1 MSNIQEM
8 LEEAVKHFG
17 TSDIITKM
25 LSQRRDKEILE
36 EQKKLYKAY
45 KEDKDGFAICSW
57 NIPFNF
63 T

>member
-17 TSDIITKM
+17 KSDIITKM

-45 KEDKDGFAICSW
+45 KEDKDGFAICS
-57 NIPFNF
+57 
-63 T
+63 

>member
-1 MSNIQEM
+1 MSNIQGM
-8 LEEAVKHFG
+8 LEEAITLYG
-17 TSDIITKM
+17 PSDIITKM

-45 KEDKDGFAICSW
+45 KEDFNNGRICPS
-57 NIPFNF
+57 FNWH

>member
-36 EQKKLYKAY
+36 EQKKLYKEY
-45 KEDKDGFAICSW
+45 KEDKDGLAICSW
-57 NIPFNF
+57 NISTNF

>member
-1 MSNIQEM
+1 MSTQEM

-45 KEDKDGFAICSW
+45 KEDFNNGRICPS
-57 NIPFNF
+57 FN
-63 T
+63 

>member
-1 MSNIQEM
+1 MSTQEM

-45 KEDKDGFAICSW
+45 KEDFNNGSICPS
-57 NIPFNF
+57 FN
-63 T
+63 

>member
-1 MSNIQEM
+1 MSTQEM
-8 LEEAVKHFG
+8 LEEAINHFG
-17 TSDIITKM
+17 TDDIITKM

-45 KEDKDGFAICSW
+45 KEDFNNGRICPS
-57 NIPFNF
+57 FNWH

>member
-1 MSNIQEM
+1 MSTQEM

-36 EQKKLYKAY
+36 EQKKLYKSY
-45 KEDKDGFAICSW
+45 KEDFNNGRICPS
-57 NIPFNF
+57 FN
-63 T
+63 

>member
-8 LEEAVKHFG
+8 LEESINLFG
-17 TSDIITKM
+17 ASDIITKM

-45 KEDKDGFAICSW
+45 KEDKDGLAICS
-57 NIPFNF
+57 
-63 T
+63 

>member
-1 MSNIQEM
+1 MSTQEM

-45 KEDKDGFAICSW
+45 KEDFNNGRICPS
-57 NIPFNF
+57 FNWH